1 MNKSLAIAALV
12 AATLGLGAAA
22 PSFAQDATTT
32 PARQWQDSGP
42 QGATPDRNMGPGRYG
57 RGSEPGRYGR
67 GMAPGRG
74 MGMGMGMGMGPGG
87 LLMLA
92 CSDRGAEA
100 LEIAL
105 VRMSHRLDLTADQQK
120 LFDTFRTNALTAET
134 KFTDACKAERP
145 TATNGARPD
154 LLDRLKAGLTLDQ
167 ARLTALNGV
176 LPDFEALYNSLSDT
190 QKAALVPHQR
200 HIGPGGMGNGRW
212 GGPGGN
218 RGAAPRAPQPDAPTS
233 APTTL

>member
-1 MNKSLAIAALV
+1 MNKSFAIAALV

-22 PSFAQDATTT
+22 PALAQDAATT
-32 PARQWQDSGP
+32 PVRQWQNNGP
-42 QGATPDRNMGPGRYG
+42 QGTMPDRNMGPGRYG

-74 MGMGMGMGMGPGG
+74 MGMGPGG
-87 LLMLA
+87 MLMLA
-92 CSDRGAEA
+92 CSERGAEK

-105 VRMSHRLDLTADQQK
+105 VRMSHRLDLSADQQK

-134 KFTDACKAERP
+134 KFSDTCKAERT
-145 TATNGARPD
+145 TATNGAQPD
-154 LLDRLKAGLTLDQ
+154 LLDRLKAGLALDQ

-176 LPDFEALYNSLSDT
+176 LPDFETLYNSLTDT
-190 QKAALVPHQR
+190 QKAALVPHHKR
-200 HIGPGGMGNGRW
+200 MGPGMGNGRW

-218 RGAAPRAPQPDAPTS
+218 RGAAPRASQPDAPTS